1 MNIQKTKSKNS
12 KLLLKEEEWRKEI
25 VHINEALQYLTRKKD
40 KTQSLSSKWKM
51 QTHQSALLSKTLN
64 ALALN
69 PGQEKN
75 GQFKPKS
82 ESKQAQELALE
93 IAGSIDD
100 IGDDKNKKQNG
111 SVHLNRY
118 SFKKELP
125 RYMVWGTK

>member
-1 MNIQKTKSKNS
+1 
-12 KLLLKEEEWRKEI
+12 
-25 VHINEALQYLTRKKD
+25 LTRKKD

-75 GQFKPKS
+75 GQFRPKS

-100 IGDDKNKKQNG
+100 IGDDKNKRQSG
-111 SVHLNRY
+111 LVHLHMY
-118 SFKKELP
+118 FSK
-125 RYMVWGTK
+125 GIT